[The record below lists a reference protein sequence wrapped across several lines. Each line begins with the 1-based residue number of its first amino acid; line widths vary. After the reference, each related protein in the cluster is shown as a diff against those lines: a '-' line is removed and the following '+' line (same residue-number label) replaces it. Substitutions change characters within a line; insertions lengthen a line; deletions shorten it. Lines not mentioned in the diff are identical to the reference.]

1 MQTDEWKAQAQ
12 AAAEQSKTKINE
24 KLKELDLPPLEE
36 IQEVA
41 KELADQ
47 TATVIKK
54 HPLASVLG
62 ALAVGFVL
70 GSFWGKRK

>member
-1 MQTDEWKAQAQ
+1 MQSDEWKAQAQ

-36 IQEVA
+36 MQEVA

-47 TATVIKK
+47 TAAVIKK
-54 HPLASVLG
+54 HPLASVFG